1 MGTRGTL
8 RVAFAFAL
16 LFASLSL
23 VIRRQSGA
31 MFVLRELDAVRSH
44 RAVVEAERGLYV
56 GRIEQLESRARITA
70 VAGARWGMR
79 VPAVEEQVIIELPGA
94 EAAPKRRREAVLAG
108 VADARSEP
116 NR

>member
-31 MFVLRELDAVRSH
+31 MAVLRELDAVRSH
-44 RAVVEAERGLYV
+44 RAVVEAERGAHV

-70 VAGARWGMR
+70 VVGARWGMR
-79 VPAVEEQVIIELPGA
+79 VPAVEEQVIIELPGV
-94 EAAPKRRREAVLAG
+94 EAAPKPRREAVLAG
-108 VADARSEP
+108 LSEARTEP
-116 NR
+116 DR